1 MSGTYFD
8 ELYFDELAVRLRE
21 AGVPA
26 ERIVATVDDLRAYLA
41 DSGGDP
47 EEEFGPAAAFAEHLV
62 ATTDHADGGTATG
75 ERWTWTADIFT
86 DQQRLNEFGEQGWEV
101 QGIDRL
107 GRFVCTRD
115 PEHPQRW
122 EYRREVVTPTG
133 RDALTQRLAPEGW
146 EPCGT
151 WFCYAYYK
159 RPHAAL
165 VGPEAKIGD
174 PPPRPGRRLF
184 FSPALYGFIAVAF
197 TAAVVLGLSSL
208 AVLDRAGLDD
218 DDGPSTLLG
227 MAVGALSALVV
238 IGAIAAIAE
247 LIHRRRRR
255 R

>member
-47 EEEFGPAAAFAEHLV
+47 EEEFGPAAAFAEQLA
-62 ATTDHADGGTATG
+62 ATAGQAAGEAASG

-107 GRFVCTRD
+107 GRFVCTRSE
-115 PEHPQRW
+115 EHPQRW
-122 EYRREVVTPTG
+122 EYRREVVPPAD
-133 RDALTQRLAPEGW
+133 RDALTERLAPDGW

-151 WFCYAYYK
+151 WFFYAYYK
-159 RPHAAL
+159 RPKAAL
-165 VGPEAKIGD
+165 VGPEAEIAS
-174 PPPRPGRRLF
+174 PPPQPGRRIF
-184 FSPALYGFIAVAF
+184 FSPALYGFVVVAFAAAVA
-197 TAAVVLGLSSL
+197 LGLLSL
-208 AVLDRAGLDD
+208 GMLDRVDD
-218 DDGPSTLLG
+218 DDPIASTLFG
-227 MAVGALSALVV
+227 MLVGAISAILVM
-238 IGAIAAIAE
+238 GAIGGAAV
-247 LIHRRRRR
+247 LVGRRRRR